1 MSNQN
6 GALPS
11 DRAVAPSASNPQ
23 AVSPVPASIPSAA
36 RLITTNELAGYLACW
51 AVRQSPYGCPEGLEN
66 AVTDF
71 RAHWPHD
78 PELPVMPC
86 LYWESLNDLRKAVTE
101 ACEMIPSIAIW
112 NQPKSGHGSAFVFS
126 SRYDQPNPDDDFI
139 DLDALGNNIARSAW
153 AEATEAMEFD
163 ASVEAAIA
171 IEAGTDETHSGSARQ
186 GESAGRNGIA
196 QPEQP
201 A

>member
-1 MSNQN
+1 M
-6 GALPS
+6 
-11 DRAVAPSASNPQ
+11 
-23 AVSPVPASIPSAA
+23 
-36 RLITTNELAGYLACW
+36 
-51 AVRQSPYGCPEGLEN
+51 
-66 AVTDF
+66 TDF

-86 LYWESLNDLRKAVTE
+86 LYWDSMEDLRRAVTD
-101 ACEMIPSIAIW
+101 ACEAIPSIAIW

-171 IEAGTDETHSGSARQ
+171 METRQ
-186 GESAGRNGIA
+186 GGDSEAAPSQGDDSAGREASPVSSRLSDTEGR
-196 QPEQP
+196 
-201 A
+201 

>member
-1 MSNQN
+1 MCEHEESLQKAGFN
-6 GALPS
+6 
-11 DRAVAPSASNPQ
+11 ASLR
-23 AVSPVPASIPSAA
+23 ASIPDAA
-36 RLITTNELAGYLACW
+36 PRLITTNELAGYLACW

-86 LYWESLNDLRKAVTE
+86 LYWDSLSDLRKAVTE
-101 ACEMIPSIAIW
+101 ACETIPSIAIW
-112 NQPKSGHGSAFVFS
+112 NRPKSGHDAPFVFS

-171 IEAGTDETHSGSARQ
+171 METRQ
-186 GESAGRNGIA
+186 GGDSEAAPSRSDDSAGREASPVSSRLSDTEGR
-196 QPEQP
+196 
-201 A
+201 